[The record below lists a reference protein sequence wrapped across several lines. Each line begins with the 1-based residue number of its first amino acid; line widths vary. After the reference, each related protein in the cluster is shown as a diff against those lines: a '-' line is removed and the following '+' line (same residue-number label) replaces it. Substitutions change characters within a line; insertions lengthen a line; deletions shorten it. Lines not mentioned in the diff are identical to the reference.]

1 MKFCE
6 GVGRQVFRFWWG
18 SGDNFVDPRSFI
30 IDDSLPF
37 ADSSCIQSPGGVI
50 LGDGLRYLSADGA
63 ELLER
68 SVQLC
73 YVVLVW

>member
-1 MKFCE
+1 
-6 GVGRQVFRFWWG
+6 
-18 SGDNFVDPRSFI
+18 VDPRSFI